1 VVEKLAS
8 RNTVCLGIWL
18 GKPSVFPFPVAIVTE
33 TEEQESK
40 IKQSISQSPA
50 NVHNELIY
58 LSMPIRYVGEEPCGN
73 SPPL

>member
-40 IKQSISQSPA
+40 IK
-50 NVHNELIY
+50 ELIY